1 MEELMRSKNLG
12 FNTFSPDERLDDRI
26 SFAVLQQHLHGRI
39 LHILPAELFFRLLW
53 MLSELREKCVAP
65 NRQIIELQGLRS
77 WSLVQNQGALCVEDR
92 QDLAHRHLA
101 LFSRTL
107 IEVFVMR
114 A

>member
-53 MLSELREKCVAP
+53 MLSELREKCRPEPTDHRIAGFAFLEPCTEPGRSVCRGSSGPGAP
-65 NRQIIELQGLRS
+65 AS
-77 WSLVQNQGALCVEDR
+77 GALQSDP
-92 QDLAHRHLA
+92 
-101 LFSRTL
+101 
-107 IEVFVMR
+107 
-114 A
+114 